1 MNESIRLLEMLI
13 SRPLKGDKN
22 MARLMIA
29 DDSMFMRL
37 MIKNILLDLGH
48 EIVAEASN
56 GLEAVSLF
64 IQHSPDLITLDITM
78 PEMNGIT
85 ALKEIKSYKSD
96 AKVIMVSAMGQ
107 QSIVIEAISIGASDF
122 IVKPFD
128 KDRVAEAIQRALKI

>member
-1 MNESIRLLEMLI
+1 
-13 SRPLKGDKN
+13 

>member
-1 MNESIRLLEMLI
+1 
-13 SRPLKGDKN
+13 

-107 QSIVIEAISIGASDF
+107 QSIVIEAISMGASDF